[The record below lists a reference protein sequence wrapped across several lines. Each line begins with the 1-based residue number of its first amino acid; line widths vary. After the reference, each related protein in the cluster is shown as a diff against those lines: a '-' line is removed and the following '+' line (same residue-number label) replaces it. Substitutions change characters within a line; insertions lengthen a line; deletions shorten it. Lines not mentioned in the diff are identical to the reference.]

1 MIVLH
6 KRKLLAGFLTF
17 TIGITGG
24 VLLRLSPE
32 IKTFGEDQLYVIVD
46 AGHGAPDGG
55 AVGENGTVEQEINL
69 AIAKKLQEV
78 LEGKGIRVRMTR
90 SDESG
95 LQTEEGTIREMKRS
109 DMQKRLAIMKKTK
122 ADLFLSVHMNYFP
135 GKSVHGLHVF
145 YARNYPEMK
154 ALAEQIQIRMNAV
167 TGAKMTAV
175 AAADASLFL
184 MKSPPLP
191 AVLVECGFLSNAE
204 EEKKLNDPD
213 YQSRLAWAI
222 ADAVE
227 KYYADSCKK

>member
-6 KRKLLAGFLTF
+6 KQKLLTGFLIF
-17 TIGITGG
+17 TLGITGG
-24 VLLRLSPE
+24 ILLRYSPDL
-32 IKTFGEDQLYVIVD
+32 KTFGEDSLYVIVD
-46 AGHGAPDGG
+46 AGHGTPDGG
-55 AVGENGTVEQEINL
+55 AVGENGTVEQRLNL
-69 AIAKKLQEV
+69 EIAKKLQEV

-95 LQTEEGTIREMKRS
+95 LQTEDGSIREMKRS
-109 DMQKRLAIMKKTK
+109 DMQKRLSIMKKTK
-122 ADLFLSVHMNYFP
+122 ADLFISVHMNYFP

-145 YARNYPEMK
+145 YAKNYPEMR
-154 ALAEQIQIRMNAV
+154 ALAEQIQIRMHAV

-175 AAADASLFL
+175 AAADAGLFL
-184 MKSPPLP
+184 MKAPPLP

-222 ADAVE
+222 ADAIE
-227 KYYADSCKK
+227 KYYQKL